1 MFIENEVTNNETKN
15 ILDLL
20 QQLKKNG
27 LEITKKDFNHKHH
40 IKNTELSKYLWAS
53 KDVKYH
59 AILNGQ

>member
-1 MFIENEVTNNETKN
+1 MKQKN

-27 LEITKKDFNHKHH
+27 LETTKKDFNHKHH
-40 IKNTELSKYLWAS
+40 IKNTELSKYMWAS

-59 AILNGQ
+59 AILNGQY